1 MDDDDLY
8 LAVLPN
14 IIGSGWDGSG
24 SVCLDVFV
32 VLSVCVCVC
41 ARVIT
46 NTCIFICLLNIY
58 VYGTL

>member
-41 ARVIT
+41 A
-46 NTCIFICLLNIY
+46 CDYEYMHIY
-58 VYGTL
+58 MSTKYLGT